1 MEIRNTKFR
10 IAVTSGCGEERGI
23 ARGHKSFNSICNVL
37 FLKKKK
43 KTRPK
48 TNIVN
53 IKIKLNGG

>member
-1 MEIRNTKFR
+1 MHGNKNTKFR

-43 KTRPK
+43 KPRPK
-48 TNIVN
+48 TNI
-53 IKIKLNGG
+53 LTLR